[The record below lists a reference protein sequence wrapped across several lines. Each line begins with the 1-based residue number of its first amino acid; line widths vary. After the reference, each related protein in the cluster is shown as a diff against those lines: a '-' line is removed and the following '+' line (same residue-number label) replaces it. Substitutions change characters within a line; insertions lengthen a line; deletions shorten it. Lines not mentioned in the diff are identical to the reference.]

1 MSYWNTLELAPTSD
15 ARAIKRA
22 YAKKL
27 KVTQPDEHPVAF
39 QHLYS
44 AYQSALN
51 YARYQ
56 TANTAHSE
64 DTAILATPEPVETPA
79 PLSSPLEHPAAYL
92 TPVIRILDD
101 VGANA
106 ANNVDQTSDNTQGN
120 PQHNIQNNLQ
130 KTLQKNIDNES
141 TNSAKVKLSELT
153 PKNHETEQN
162 SKEKNTDTPLTTQT
176 NATNQEKTSDQARLT
191 ITDVTPDEV
200 LEIDVPDD
208 DEELTLDEINPYQQE
223 GERLVAQTRELLK
236 TRNEFHLEDRWH
248 FLAQSA
254 FILDDAFNWR
264 LGLAVLQ
271 LLIDHH
277 AIYHQVKT
285 QQLSGHLL
293 GYLDSL
299 FNWNANR
306 TRLHQHFD
314 PLACDALLNKIVD
327 VNSQHNTTAGLRG
340 AKSVKLVFENRQP
353 IATYFFPSSAKRAI
367 ACLIDLLLVWLMSAT
382 LDKGIG
388 ALLNIIFDLQWDMLM
403 ATLFAVL
410 LTLMNWLGESSIYQT
425 TPGKRALGLIVTNK
439 DFQRLPRLQ
448 SFWRALIFTL
458 SCFGFYL
465 TLLINALMGDKML
478 HDRMSKSYV
487 FDMRKTREEHN
498 RK

>member
-27 KVTQPDEHPVAF
+27 KVTQPDENPVAF
-39 QHLYS
+39 QRLYT
-44 AYQSALN
+44 AYQSALD
-51 YARYQ
+51 YARYEA
-56 TANTAHSE
+56 TNAAHSE
-64 DTAILATPEPVETPA
+64 NSTTPVTPAEPAETPV
-79 PLSSPLEHPAAYL
+79 PLSPLEQPEAYL
-92 TPVIRILDD
+92 TPVIRVLDD
-101 VGANA
+101 VEVNTASNSD
-106 ANNVDQTSDNTQGN
+106 NTSDNPKSNSQ
-120 PQHNIQNNLQ
+120 QNLH
-130 KTLQKNIDNES
+130 NES
-141 TNSAKVKLSELT
+141 TSDAKVKLSELAFKHPT
-153 PKNHETEQN
+153 TEQN
-162 SKEKNTDTPLTTQT
+162 SKQNNTDTPLTTQT
-176 NATNQEKTSDQARLT
+176 NVINQENISDQARLT
-191 ITDVTPDEV
+191 ITDVSPDEV

-248 FLAQSA
+248 FLAQSV

-314 PLACDALLNKIVD
+314 PLACDALFNKIVD

-353 IATYFFPSSAKRAI
+353 IATYFFPSSAKRAL
-367 ACLIDLLLVWLMSAT
+367 ACLIDLLLVWLMAAT

-388 ALLNIIFDLQWDMLM
+388 ALLHIAFDLQWDMLM
-403 ATLFAVL
+403 ATLLAVL

-425 TPGKRALGLIVTNK
+425 TPGKKALGLIVTNK

-448 SFWRALIFTL
+448 SFWRALVFTI

-498 RK
+498 RKQ